1 MQYIFHWEKKIS
13 ILYTFFSRLHT
24 SPVSSH
30 LRGPF
35 PGAPGSPLR
44 EAISTQAATFQSDLH
59 NSLASLKSKEHF
71 PLLNSIINILVWNVC
86 CGELD

>member
-1 MQYIFHWEKKIS
+1 MQCIFHWKKKN
-13 ILYTFFSRLHT
+13 LYTFFFSRLLT

-35 PGAPGSPLR
+35 PGAHGSPLR
-44 EAISTQAATFQSDLH
+44 EAVLTQAATFQSDLH

-71 PLLNSIINILVWNVC
+71 PPLNSIITILVWNVC